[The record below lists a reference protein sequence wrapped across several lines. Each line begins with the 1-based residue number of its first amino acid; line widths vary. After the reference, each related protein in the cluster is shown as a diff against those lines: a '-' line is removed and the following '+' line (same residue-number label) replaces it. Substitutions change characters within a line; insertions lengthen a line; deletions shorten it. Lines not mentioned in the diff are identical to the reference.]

1 VAGNPLT
8 ACRVLV
14 TPTTFGRGDP
24 ALKSSLEQSV
34 GSVTYNTSGRPLGA
48 TELGPLVADIDGW
61 IAGLDRIDADVIAA
75 APRLK
80 VIARYGVGVDRV
92 DVRAATRHGVVVTNT
107 PGANAT
113 AVAEH
118 AIALMLALCRNL
130 CRADRA
136 VRRGEWPRHDGVGL
150 CGKTVGLVGFG
161 AVGREAAR
169 RLQAFGCRIVAHDP
183 FLPAEGFRAHRVD
196 PVTLGD
202 LLAAADIVS
211 LHAAYTPGTPAL
223 VDDGFLACMR
233 PGAFLVNT
241 ARGELVDE
249 EALHRALSSGR
260 LRGAGLDCFRQEPPP
275 AEHPLLRLPQVVA
288 TPHTAAHTDEA
299 AAAMGRMALAA
310 CLQVLAGERAEHT
323 VNPEVY
329 QVVEK
334 RRLGP

>member
-1 VAGNPLT
+1 MDGNPL
-8 ACRVLV
+8 ASCRILV

-24 ALKSSLEQSV
+24 SLRSTVERSV
-34 GSVTYNTSGRPLGA
+34 GRVVYNTSGRPLA
-48 TELGPLVADIDGW
+48 AQELMPLVAEIDGW

-75 APRLK
+75 APRLR

-92 DVRAATRHGVVVTNT
+92 DVRAATRRGIVVTNT
-107 PGANAT
+107 PGANAA

-130 CRADRA
+130 CRSDRA
-136 VRRGEWPRHDGVGL
+136 VRNGEWPRFDGVGL
-150 CGKTVGLVGFG
+150 RGKTIGLVGFG

-169 RLQAFGCRIVAHDP
+169 RLQAFGCRVLAYDP
-183 FLPAEGFRAHRVD
+183 LIPGDAVRDHGVEPAA
-196 PVTLGD
+196 LGD
-202 LLAAADIVS
+202 LAAAADVVS
-211 LHAAYTPGTPAL
+211 LHAAYTPGSPAL
-223 VDDGFLACMR
+223 VDDAFLAGMR

-249 EALHRALSSGR
+249 AALHRALSEGR
-260 LRGAGLDCFRQEPPP
+260 LRGAGLDCFREEPPP
-275 AEHPLLRLPQVVA
+275 ADHPLLRLPQVIA
-288 TPHTAAHTDEA
+288 TPHAAAHTDEA

-329 QVVEK
+329 A
-334 RRLGP
+334 GGTHA